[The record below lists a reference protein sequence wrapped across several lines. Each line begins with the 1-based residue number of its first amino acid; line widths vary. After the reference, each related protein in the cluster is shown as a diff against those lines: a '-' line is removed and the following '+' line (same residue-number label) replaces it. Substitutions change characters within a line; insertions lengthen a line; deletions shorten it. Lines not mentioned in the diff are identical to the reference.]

1 MARRV
6 FTVAD
11 PRCGRSAALSQAST
25 PGRICGFA
33 RTHQASREGL
43 ALAERPGQGL
53 LVDDRATRG
62 IDQHGRGFHQGQ
74 APDVDQLT
82 GLRGEAYMQRDG
94 VGLAKQILQV
104 PVIRAEIQLHLG
116 GPPVYVE
123 VHDAHGEP
131 AGTADQACPIR
142 PKPTMSAVLR
152 RQWEREPTKAS
163 CLTRRPGWRGSQR
176 YI

>member
-11 PRCGRSAALSQAST
+11 PRSGRSTALSQASN

-33 RTHQASREGL
+33 RTHQATREGL
-43 ALAERPGQGL
+43 ALAERPGQGR

-74 APDVDQLT
+74 APDVDQLA
-82 GLRGEAYMQRDG
+82 GLRGEAYMQLDG

-104 PVIRAEIQLHLG
+104 PVIRAEIQFH
-116 GPPVYVE
+116 
-123 VHDAHGEP
+123 
-131 AGTADQACPIR
+131 
-142 PKPTMSAVLR
+142 
-152 RQWEREPTKAS
+152 
-163 CLTRRPGWRGSQR
+163 PGWLPVCVVV
-176 YI
+176 

>member
-1 MARRV
+1 MTGPREVLTSTAVGFIRARR
-6 FTVAD
+6 
-11 PRCGRSAALSQAST
+11 
-25 PGRICGFA
+25 
-33 RTHQASREGL
+33 RTLISWR
-43 ALAERPGQGL
+43 
-53 LVDDRATRG
+53 
-62 IDQHGRGFHQGQ
+62 
-74 APDVDQLT
+74 

-116 GPPVYVE
+116 GPPVYAE

-152 RQWEREPTKAS
+152 RQWEREPTRAS